1 MDTLTSH
8 YMGSSSSSSRANEL
22 VAPTAN
28 HPLRLPDPFT
38 TSSSNSNNHSPAGSQ
53 QNSRSPSPSAC
64 AFRPSPLD
72 HRPDLTGRQTWKRRE
87 SLPSI
92 AYITQQTQDPM
103 VRRHSIANR
112 PTSSS
117 SSAAAANAA
126 NAAASALPSSFSQ
139 ERRHSTNGSYS
150 RSPELRVSHKL
161 AERKRRKEMKDLFD
175 DLREL
180 LPMDKSIKSSKW
192 EILSKAHLSL
202 LLIILLHST
211 QAQQQGEGVMPTPI
225 ATMFTSSNTTSTST
239 TSLTSTVA
247 TTSNTTATGNST
259 TMSITL
265 SPSPTSFVFTHFP
278 FPIHTGSSSSMMSSA
293 RPSISAPLPD
303 DTIGKYGRLHISG
316 ASFTVASSY
325 TTTYLAILLACYHLL
340 I

>member
-8 YMGSSSSSSRANEL
+8 YMNGSSKNNRSNEL

-38 TSSSNSNNHSPAGSQ
+38 SNSSSNNHSPAGSQ
-53 QNSRSPSPSAC
+53 QNSRSPSPSSC
-64 AFRPSPLD
+64 SFRPSPLD
-72 HRPDLTGRQTWKRRE
+72 HRPDLTGRHTWRRRE

-92 AYITQQTQDPM
+92 AYITRQTEDPM

-112 PTSSS
+112 PSLTT
-117 SSAAAANAA
+117 AAAAATA
-126 NAAASALPSSFSQ
+126 GADVLPPGFSQ

-192 EILSKAHLSL
+192 EILSKGKL
-202 LLIILLHST
+202 L
-211 QAQQQGEGVMPTPI
+211 
-225 ATMFTSSNTTSTST
+225 
-239 TSLTSTVA
+239 
-247 TTSNTTATGNST
+247 
-259 TMSITL
+259 
-265 SPSPTSFVFTHFP
+265 
-278 FPIHTGSSSSMMSSA
+278 
-293 RPSISAPLPD
+293 
-303 DTIGKYGRLHISG
+303 
-316 ASFTVASSY
+316 
-325 TTTYLAILLACYHLL
+325 
-340 I
+340 

>member
-8 YMGSSSSSSRANEL
+8 YMNGNNNNRSNEL

-38 TSSSNSNNHSPAGSQ
+38 SNSSSNNHSPAGSQ
-53 QNSRSPSPSAC
+53 QNSRSPSPSSC
-64 AFRPSPLD
+64 LFRPSPLD
-72 HRPDLTGRQTWKRRE
+72 HRPDLTGRQTWRRRE

-92 AYITQQTQDPM
+92 AYITQQTEDPM

-112 PTSSS
+112 PTCSSS
-117 SSAAAANAA
+117 T
-126 NAAASALPSSFSQ
+126 AAASAATTAHTLPSPFSQ

-192 EILSKAHLSL
+192 EILSKGKRFIVNSKGFGLRDWLIPYELAVEYIDRLREKEIRSLHEKEELQRELAQLKGSLSF
-202 LLIILLHST
+202 H
-211 QAQQQGEGVMPTPI
+211 
-225 ATMFTSSNTTSTST
+225 
-239 TSLTSTVA
+239 
-247 TTSNTTATGNST
+247 
-259 TMSITL
+259 
-265 SPSPTSFVFTHFP
+265 
-278 FPIHTGSSSSMMSSA
+278 
-293 RPSISAPLPD
+293 
-303 DTIGKYGRLHISG
+303 
-316 ASFTVASSY
+316 
-325 TTTYLAILLACYHLL
+325 
-340 I
+340 